1 MDDNTRRIGPWT
13 VPALGVGTWAIGGEW
28 DFDGR
33 PAGWGTVDD
42 AESTAAL
49 RAAYDGGVRL
59 FDTADVYGAGH
70 AERVLG
76 AAVAPFRD
84 EVVIT
89 TKVGL
94 VFDEASRTGA
104 GHDLSADH
112 IRRACEDSLRR
123 LGTDHIDVYQVHPG
137 DAGPPEVAVAAFE
150 ELLAAGKIR
159 AYGTSATD
167 PDHIAAVAA
176 GGHAVSVQQELNVF
190 GADEPALAACEK
202 FDLAVLARSPLAMG
216 LLTGKYTAPTQL
228 DAGDVRRNTPYWTW
242 FDDGAMAGW
251 LARLDAVRDVLTSG
265 GRTLTQGALAYVW
278 GRSER
283 AIALPGV
290 RTAAQAR
297 DLAGA
302 LEHGALS
309 AAQVE
314 QVDALAGTPSKV

>member
-1 MDDNTRRIGPWT
+1 MDQNTRRIGPWT
-13 VPALGVGTWAIGGEW
+13 VPALGVGTWAIGGTW

-33 PAGWGTVDD
+33 PAGWGAADD

-49 RAAYDGGVRL
+49 RAAYEGGVRL
-59 FDTADVYGAGH
+59 FDTADAYGAGH

-94 VFDEASRTGA
+94 LFDEATRSGA
-104 GHDLSADH
+104 GSDVSAAH
-112 IRRACEDSLRR
+112 IRTACEDSLRR
-123 LGTDHIDVYQVHPG
+123 LGTDHIDVYQIHPG
-137 DAGPPEVAVAAFE
+137 DAGPPEEAVAAFE

-190 GADEPALAACEK
+190 GADEPALAACEE

-216 LLTGKYTAPTQL
+216 LLSGKYTAPAQL

-242 FDDGAMAGW
+242 FDDDAMAGW
-251 LARLDAVRDVLTSG
+251 LARVDAVRDVLTSD
-265 GRTLTQGALAYVW
+265 GRTLVQGALAYVW
-278 GRSER
+278 GRSAR

-309 AAQVE
+309 ADQVA
-314 QVDALAGTPSKV
+314 QVDALAGAPSAA